1 MLRVV
6 VKSAV
11 NLPNVDF
18 RGESDPYVKLSF
30 RGEEKKTKVIDDNL
44 NPVWD
49 EDNEFEWSLGGGTL
63 SLDDTLKVSVKDWD
77 LCPPRKLLGQVT
89 IALKELL
96 KTKDYALEKEYPLV
110 DSSNRATPGS
120 LNLRIEFKLP
130 GGRSPADLQPSSP
143 GVELEYM
150 DELDA
155 GVGKEGT
162 SEEDDK
168 EDNDDQGKDREHR
181 KRRRRRRHATRK
193 RSSKPQH
200 YQVRVKIHEGRQI
213 PGTNIHPLVRVSVG
227 NKKQSTS
234 VKRST
239 NSPTYNQTLFFNFH
253 ASEAEL
259 FDELMTLEV
268 FNSRTFLSD
277 SLLGFF
283 ESDIGTLYELPDHAF
298 LRKWVLLT
306 GAGVQES
313 EDEGED
319 RKTRSRGRDGGP
331 AGYLKVTAMVL
342 GPGDEPPVASKLDSV
357 DSANDDIESNLLLPA
372 GVRRQQAVFQ
382 LRVYFAE
389 DLPQMDSGWSR
400 RFRKWFL
407 PGSAKESAEERKK
420 SVDPYL
426 TFSFCGKQIQTKT
439 QHHENNP
446 VFNQMLQLPVMLP
459 SMCENIKLQLWD
471 WDSFSKHDCI
481 ATAYL
486 PLSEIS
492 GKSYGEDFFPRYG
505 PCYLNFY
512 GSPRE
517 FQLISDEHED
527 LNKGIGEGVA
537 YRGRVMLELTT
548 EDTSDVSS
556 TVSTLGDDDAFIVQ
570 PYLKQDQFKL
580 FACFYEASMVC
591 KGSAPVEFEVSIGN
605 FGNILDETVA
615 ACNTPPTNP
624 IYDGCYYHYLPWFHQ
639 KPCVCLDC
647 DWENI
652 AFRIEPLNLL
662 SNTCDRLEEA
672 LNHTKE
678 KIKNNPIGDMESV
691 SLVYNMLEKVVREC
705 SYVRQFLKDT
715 LPKLPR
721 VRNKSDMKVQAL
733 RDFELRGIVRDATDE
748 IQKRKDEEMYPS
760 AREVIPG
767 DDVNL
772 SEVENFLLRLR
783 GLVFEPQNS
792 MPDVIIWMISGGKR
806 VAYHRVPARDIM
818 YSPHK
823 HASGKWCGK
832 PMEVFLKYP
841 GKRAQDVQERPELP
855 GLVRVE
861 LWLGTRLHR
870 DQWSLRKSKEGEFAV
885 FAETYENEV
894 FTMVKWTKSGTTTR
908 PHYSNASGDL
918 ELHKDKFLEP
928 ANWHFEG
935 DWTPSIDKSAMYA
948 RDWGMSVFVE
958 EIYEH
963 QSRNIIG
970 GGWDESS
977 TWKDA
982 FDEPCSTPSRLPAPD
997 GWVWKS
1003 EGWTVDTN
1011 RAVDAG
1017 GWEYSVGEEL
1027 GGIYSRAQKSFH
1039 RVRRRRLVR
1048 TRELKDERAASKR
1061 LKLEQLAEEGWEY
1074 APSFLH
1080 KFHIKPHKRDFVRRK
1095 RLLRKLKPNG
1105 STLPELPPKLCI
1117 KLKVKEKKKKKKKKG
1132 SDERET
1138 LMREEEQEGHLPVA
1152 PRMLVEFREPYKFQ
1166 LWVYMYQA
1174 RDLLGLDD
1182 SGMSD
1187 PYVRVCFSNQSQ
1199 KTEMRAQTLSPNWDQ
1214 TLVFRQVELC
1224 DRWHNIKRYTPS
1236 VVMEIYDKDPV
1247 GKDDFMGRCLIK
1259 PLLQDKDGAHPPS
1272 LSWYT
1277 VQRGDSTAGE
1287 VLAACELFLDDG
1299 KNIPSLPSPKN
1310 PKAPP
1315 VDYIWPVRDAL
1326 RPQLRRIAV
1335 EVLCWGVRNMK
1346 AFRGTDV
1353 NSPMVEFEWGDKTF
1367 RSGIMAN
1374 AKKNPNFPHPIL
1386 DREIVTLPVE
1396 PYTPAMSIR
1405 VFDKRAF
1412 GSKPLVGV
1420 HSLPS
1425 LKHFEREIPKPGT
1438 LRPDRAQSPA
1448 SPMSLT
1454 PRQASRRVATK
1465 AGEEF
1470 DWWSKYYFS
1479 LKYQSKQA
1487 RHVRRAKAD
1496 TTEYFLGQLKK
1507 QFSGDDGSSGD
1518 HMQYYE
1524 KSGYDVLTIF
1534 PKELEKMGYEELQDF
1549 VSSFPL
1555 KRGKAKHEDEEDEGV
1570 VGELKA
1576 SFRVYPLEEDTRPDD
1591 VPRLHGSH
1599 QETHRKWPLKCIVR
1613 VYVICGMD
1621 LQSQDTDGFGDPY
1634 LVVSIGKKEFST
1646 RKDYKKKTLNPVFGE
1661 MFEFHASIPL
1671 SKDLKITV
1679 MDYDRLSRD
1688 DLIGETTIDLEQRLL
1703 SGYHAT
1709 CGLPKT
1715 YFKSGPYAWRDSK
1728 TPKEILREVCLDRGL
1743 NRPDFYHKGDQ
1754 AVTVVVGEDQFNIED
1769 LDDYQ
1774 LESNELGSSEQRL
1787 SLHALHA
1794 MGMVPEHVE
1803 TRPLYSPLQPRIE
1816 QGKLQLWVDIFP
1828 CTEGSIKPPIEI
1840 EPRKPKDFVL
1850 RVIIWDTTDVEL
1862 QETSITGEKMSDI
1875 YLKGWLE
1882 EIDEKLKTD
1891 VHYRSLSGDGNFNW
1905 RMEFPFSFLTIEK
1918 KLHVSKKKLWG
1929 KCEEGKVDAKLKIQ
1943 IWENDKFSPDDF
1955 LGTRSLPLHRLPKP
1969 CSNSRWCGTKYDPG
1983 VRQNPDDDFV
1993 DLFTLHTHSI
2003 RGWWACW
2010 QHDSPSGK
2018 PKGKVDMSLE
2028 ILTAEEAKARPVGLG
2043 RSEPNQ
2049 HPYLPEPEYAH
2060 FKKRCWRFADDK

>member
-1 MLRVV
+1 M
-6 VKSAV
+6 
-11 NLPNVDF
+11 
-18 RGESDPYVKLSF
+18 
-30 RGEEKKTKVIDDNL
+30 T
-44 NPVWD
+44 
-49 EDNEFEWSLGGGTL
+49 
-63 SLDDTLKVSVKDWD
+63 
-77 LCPPRKLLGQVT
+77 
-89 IALKELL
+89 
-96 KTKDYALEKEYPLV
+96 
-110 DSSNRATPGS
+110 
-120 LNLRIEFKLP
+120 
-130 GGRSPADLQPSSP
+130 
-143 GVELEYM
+143 
-150 DELDA
+150 
-155 GVGKEGT
+155 
-162 SEEDDK
+162 
-168 EDNDDQGKDREHR
+168 
-181 KRRRRRRHATRK
+181 RRRRRRHATRK

-313 EDEGED
+313 EDEG
-319 RKTRSRGRDGGP
+319 
-331 AGYLKVTAMVL
+331 YLKVTAMVL
-342 GPGDEPPVASKLDSV
+342 GPGDEPPLSVFVAIV
-357 DSANDDIESNLLLPA
+357 NNYNFFGSNLLLPA

-389 DLPQMDSGWSR
+389 DLPQKSAIL
-400 RFRKWFL
+400 FFL
-407 PGSAKESAEERKK
+407 KSAEERKK

-492 GKSYGEDFFPRYG
+492 GKSYGEG
-505 PCYLNFY
+505 
-512 GSPRE
+512 
-517 FQLISDEHED
+517 
-527 LNKGIGEGVA
+527 
-537 YRGRVMLELTT
+537 YRSVLRVH
-548 EDTSDVSS
+548 
-556 TVSTLGDDDAFIVQ
+556 
-570 PYLKQDQFKL
+570 YH
-580 FACFYEASMVC
+580 
-591 KGSAPVEFEVSIGN
+591 GN
-605 FGNILDETVA
+605 
-615 ACNTPPTNP
+615 
-624 IYDGCYYHYLPWFHQ
+624 
-639 KPCVCLDC
+639 
-647 DWENI
+647 
-652 AFRIEPLNLL
+652 
-662 SNTCDRLEEA
+662 
-672 LNHTKE
+672 
-678 KIKNNPIGDMESV
+678 
-691 SLVYNMLEKVVREC
+691 
-705 SYVRQFLKDT
+705 
-715 LPKLPR
+715 
-721 VRNKSDMKVQAL
+721 
-733 RDFELRGIVRDATDE
+733 
-748 IQKRKDEEMYPS
+748 
-760 AREVIPG
+760 
-767 DDVNL
+767 
-772 SEVENFLLRLR
+772 
-783 GLVFEPQNS
+783 

-832 PMEVFLKYP
+832 PMENT
-841 GKRAQDVQERPELP
+841 LP
-855 GLVRVE
+855 GIAIANQIHKYSSMR
-861 LWLGTRLHR
+861 
-870 DQWSLRKSKEGEFAV
+870 
-885 FAETYENEV
+885 
-894 FTMVKWTKSGTTTR
+894 TKLS
-908 PHYSNASGDL
+908 HV
-918 ELHKDKFLEP
+918 
-928 ANWHFEG
+928 
-935 DWTPSIDKSAMYA
+935 I
-948 RDWGMSVFVE
+948 
-958 EIYEH
+958 
-963 QSRNIIG
+963 
-970 GGWDESS
+970 
-977 TWKDA
+977 
-982 FDEPCSTPSRLPAPD
+982 
-997 GWVWKS
+997 
-1003 EGWTVDTN
+1003 
-1011 RAVDAG
+1011 
-1017 GWEYSVGEEL
+1017 
-1027 GGIYSRAQKSFH
+1027 
-1039 RVRRRRLVR
+1039 
-1048 TRELKDERAASKR
+1048 
-1061 LKLEQLAEEGWEY
+1061 
-1074 APSFLH
+1074 
-1080 KFHIKPHKRDFVRRK
+1080 
-1095 RLLRKLKPNG
+1095 
-1105 STLPELPPKLCI
+1105 
-1117 KLKVKEKKKKKKKKG
+1117 
-1132 SDERET
+1132 
-1138 LMREEEQEGHLPVA
+1138 
-1152 PRMLVEFREPYKFQ
+1152 FQ
-1166 LWVYMYQA
+1166 
-1174 RDLLGLDD
+1174 
-1182 SGMSD
+1182 
-1187 PYVRVCFSNQSQ
+1187 
-1199 KTEMRAQTLSPNWDQ
+1199 
-1214 TLVFRQVELC
+1214 
-1224 DRWHNIKRYTPS
+1224 
-1236 VVMEIYDKDPV
+1236 
-1247 GKDDFMGRCLIK
+1247 
-1259 PLLQDKDGAHPPS
+1259 
-1272 LSWYT
+1272 
-1277 VQRGDSTAGE
+1277 
-1287 VLAACELFLDDG
+1287 
-1299 KNIPSLPSPKN
+1299 
-1310 PKAPP
+1310 
-1315 VDYIWPVRDAL
+1315 
-1326 RPQLRRIAV
+1326 
-1335 EVLCWGVRNMK
+1335 
-1346 AFRGTDV
+1346 
-1353 NSPMVEFEWGDKTF
+1353 
-1367 RSGIMAN
+1367 
-1374 AKKNPNFPHPIL
+1374 
-1386 DREIVTLPVE
+1386 
-1396 PYTPAMSIR
+1396 
-1405 VFDKRAF
+1405 
-1412 GSKPLVGV
+1412 
-1420 HSLPS
+1420 
-1425 LKHFEREIPKPGT
+1425 
-1438 LRPDRAQSPA
+1438 
-1448 SPMSLT
+1448 
-1454 PRQASRRVATK
+1454 
-1465 AGEEF
+1465 GEEF

-1487 RHVRRAKAD
+1487 RH
-1496 TTEYFLGQLKK
+1496 
-1507 QFSGDDGSSGD
+1507 
-1518 HMQYYE
+1518 YYE

-1613 VYVICGMD
+1613 VYIICGMD

-1661 MFEFHASIPL
+1661 MFEFHASIPS

-1918 KLHVSKKKLWG
+1918 KLHLSKKKLWG
-1929 KCEEGKVDAKLKIQ
+1929 KCEEVKVDAKLKIQ

-2049 HPYLPEPEYAH
+2049 HPYLPEPE
-2060 FKKRCWRFADDK
+2060 